1 MNLAVENRS
10 ERKRRLIM
18 EAATRVF
25 LDRGYDGAT
34 MDEVASDAQV
44 SKPTLYRYFTD
55 KERLYAEIIQATV
68 DDIDG
73 LMRLVTAELND
84 SSDPEEALKRLA
96 RKFITRLMQPEL
108 LRLRRLV
115 IANAERFPEIG
126 RTWFAQGFGRVLET
140 LAACFARYKERGLLR
155 LEDPLLAANHFT
167 GLLLWIPINRAMF
180 SGDHGVSAADLERHA
195 ETAVAAFLSGY
206 GPRQG

>member
-1 MNLAVENRS
+1 MNLPAENRS

-25 LDRGYDGAT
+25 LGRGYDGAT
-34 MDEVASDAQV
+34 MDEVAGEAGV

-55 KERLYAEIIQATV
+55 KERLYGEIIQATM
-68 DDIDG
+68 DDVDG
-73 LMRLVTAELND
+73 LMRLVTGELTD
-84 SSDPEEALKRLA
+84 SSDPEDALRRLA
-96 RKFITRLMQPEL
+96 RKLITALMQPEL

-140 LAACFARYKERGLLR
+140 LAACFARYRERGLLR
-155 LEDPLLAANHFT
+155 LDDPLLAANHFT
-167 GLLLWIPINRAMF
+167 GLLLWIPLNRAMF
-180 SGDHGVSAADLERHA
+180 SGEHGSSVSDLERHA
-195 ETAVAAFLSGY
+195 DAAVAAFLSGY
-206 GPRQG
+206 GRGR